1 MEMHPKKRVEVIV
14 EAPVLSRVI
23 RFLDARGVKGY
34 TILPAIAGRGASG
47 RVWSRE
53 GQVGEAGRMVAIV
66 AIMDESRLEPLFDD
80 LFKLVSRQIGI
91 LTVSD
96 CAVVRG
102 EAF

>member
-1 MEMHPKKRVEVIV
+1 MEMHRKKRVEVIV

-23 RFLDARGVKGY
+23 RFLDERGVKGY

-66 AIMDESRLEPLFDD
+66 AIMDEARLKPLFDE
-80 LFKLVSRQIGI
+80 LFGIVSRQIGI
-91 LTVSD
+91 VSVSD
-96 CAVVRG
+96 CEVVRT
-102 EAF
+102 ESF

>member
-23 RFLDARGVKGY
+23 RFLDDKGVKGY

-53 GQVGEAGRMVAIV
+53 GQVGEAGRMVQIV
-66 AIMDESRLEPLFDD
+66 AIMDEARLKPLFDE
-80 LFKLVSRQIGI
+80 LFGIVSRQIGI
-91 LTVSD
+91 ISVSD
-96 CAVVRG
+96 CEVVRT
-102 EAF
+102 ESF